1 MEGLDP
7 KSLYS
12 FELCSCGAKIFLS
25 RFYSLDPKSLYSIE
39 YYEWPSREAAG
50 ARVYIM
56 YMYIFKKWMKK
67 YVFYF

>member
-50 ARVYIM
+50 ARVEYNMDNCLGREENI
-56 YMYIFKKWMKK
+56 YR
-67 YVFYF
+67 

>member
-50 ARVYIM
+50 ARVFDKYLKTCL
-56 YMYIFKKWMKK
+56 IF
-67 YVFYF
+67 

>member
-50 ARVYIM
+50 ARVNIIDSNM
-56 YMYIFKKWMKK
+56 F
-67 YVFYF
+67 

>member
-50 ARVYIM
+50 ARVVIVP
-56 YMYIFKKWMKK
+56 I
-67 YVFYF
+67 